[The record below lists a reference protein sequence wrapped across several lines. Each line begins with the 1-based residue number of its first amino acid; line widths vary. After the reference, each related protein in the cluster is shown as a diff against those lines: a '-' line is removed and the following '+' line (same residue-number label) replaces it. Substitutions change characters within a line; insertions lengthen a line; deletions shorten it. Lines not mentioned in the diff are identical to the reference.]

1 MFFIV
6 RWMELS
12 YPDID
17 NKFTGLITLN
27 CSELF
32 LRGIDAR
39 RKFIGHGGRNK
50 SNWVTSPVPLRFE
63 HGECDS

>member
-1 MFFIV
+1 MAWCYLDHRCGVLRRCMGNRRYSETTMTMFFIV

-12 YPDID
+12 HPDID

-32 LRGIDAR
+32 LHGIDV
-39 RKFIGHGGRNK
+39 
-50 SNWVTSPVPLRFE
+50 S
-63 HGECDS
+63 